1 LDINPVEV
9 IMARAMAEKRKVEQ
23 PANYSASS
31 VIQHQSTC
39 SRCGGLMVSDFCMDV
54 LNSTGEL
61 EFAAKRCV
69 QCGEVVDPVI
79 LRNRRIGQE
88 VNAPSMNCLVSPYAT
103 RNGSTCGI
111 LPRPSTV

>member
-1 LDINPVEV
+1 
-9 IMARAMAEKRKVEQ
+9 MARAMAEKTRVEQ
-23 PANYSASS
+23 PANYIASS

-39 SRCGGLMVSDFCMDV
+39 SRCGGLMVSDFCMDL

-79 LRNRRIGQE
+79 LRNRGTQK
-88 VNAPSMNCLVSPYAT
+88 VPM
-103 RNGSTCGI
+103 
-111 LPRPSTV
+111 TVHLAKRQIFSFD

>member
-1 LDINPVEV
+1 
-9 IMARAMAEKRKVEQ
+9 MARAMAEKTRVEQ

-31 VIQHQSTC
+31 VIQHHSTC
-39 SRCGGLMVSDFCMDV
+39 SRCGGLMVSDFCMDL

-79 LRNRRIGQE
+79 LRNRG
-88 VNAPSMNCLVSPYAT
+88 T
-103 RNGSTCGI
+103 RRELMPAHSAKVLNSRVESQQSSEQNI
-111 LPRPSTV
+111 